1 MTDSSLQIRA
11 AQLRD
16 EAVLLALLPR
26 LAEFELAPQRNPD
39 DLWHSDAELL
49 QRALRGEA
57 PETFV
62 YVAADA
68 QSDAPAGM
76 AMVTLQGE
84 FMSGAPGA
92 HLQALAVVPG
102 FEGRGVGTTLLAAA
116 EAEATRRGAQSM
128 TLHVFTKNHRAHR
141 LYEALGYDSE
151 VQRCIKW
158 LPSADQKD
166 AKP

>member
-11 AQLRD
+11 AALRD

-39 DLWHSDAELL
+39 DLWQSDAKLL
-49 QRALRGEA
+49 QRVLRNDA
-57 PETFV
+57 PDTFV

-68 QSDAPAGM
+68 ETDAPAGM

-92 HLQALAVVPG
+92 HLEVLAVVQG

-116 EAEATRRGAQSM
+116 EAEAARRGAQSL
-128 TLHVFTKNHRAHR
+128 TLHVFTKNYRAHR

-158 LPSADQKD
+158 LPSTEAKGADT
-166 AKP
+166 